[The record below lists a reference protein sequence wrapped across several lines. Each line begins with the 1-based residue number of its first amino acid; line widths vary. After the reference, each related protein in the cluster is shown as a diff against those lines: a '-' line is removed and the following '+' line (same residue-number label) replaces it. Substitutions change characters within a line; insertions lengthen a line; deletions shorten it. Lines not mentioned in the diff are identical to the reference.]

1 MDFIDSVQL
10 DFNYSLHLKG
20 FIMKNTFTLYTR
32 EYKGELTPY
41 LNYYD
46 KNDKRFRVS
55 LNKARECLKMNTDEA
70 LEYFQS
76 KSLKEILAFVNRLEA
91 MKNANKRIKNAEKQ
105 THRIQ
110 SKITILQA
118 LKRFLALKIGLKQT
132 SINSLENVF
141 NSIFSV
147 MGLKESDKLKKI
159 TKEKIAKYHEA
170 TLKLYKKNTIHNLN
184 ANLKSFL
191 AFCEQERFIEKNPYF
206 SITLKNAQEAK
217 AIAPFSLE
225 EVKTIIENAQS
236 LRLRAFLTVAF
247 FTGLRTGE
255 QLALLWGDID
265 FNEKTI
271 IINKS
276 LNELGQITSPKNK
289 PSVRQVDLLEPVE
302 KILKEL
308 KESEPANKKFV
319 FIDMPKRSSI
329 FQRHFKKLL
338 KALNLKDRKLYT
350 TRHTFASLMLSQ
362 GEEAMWV
369 SQTLGH
375 KDLNTTYKTYSH
387 YIPKQDKERAKFL
400 KGIL

>member
-1 MDFIDSVQL
+1 
-10 DFNYSLHLKG
+10 
-20 FIMKNTFTLYTR
+20 MKNTFNLYKR
-32 EYKGELTPY
+32 DYKGEETLY

-46 KNDKRFRVS
+46 KTNKRFRVS
-55 LNKARECLKMNTDEA
+55 LRKATDCLKMRTDEA
-70 LEYFQS
+70 LEYFKD

-91 MKNANKRIKNAEKQ
+91 MKNANRRIKNAEKR
-105 THRIQ
+105 TLKIQ

-118 LKRFLALKIGLKQT
+118 LKRFLALKMGLKQT

-141 NSIFSV
+141 NSVFRL
-147 MGLKESDKLKKI
+147 MDLKESDKLKKI
-159 TKEKIAKYHEA
+159 TQERISRYHES
-170 TLKLYKKNTIHNLN
+170 TLKHYKKNTIHNLN

-191 AFCEQERFIEKNPYF
+191 EFCEAEGFLEKSPYF
-206 SITLKNAQEAK
+206 AITLKNAQEAK
-217 AIAPFSLE
+217 AIEPFSLE
-225 EVKTIIENAQS
+225 EVKTLLENAPS
-236 LRLRAFLTVAF
+236 LRLKAFLMVAF
-247 FTGLRTGE
+247 FTGMRTGE
-255 QLALLWGDID
+255 QLALMWEDID

-271 IINKS
+271 VINKS
-276 LNELGQITSPKNK
+276 LNELGTITTPKNK
-289 PSVRQVDLLEPVE
+289 PSIREVDLLEPVE

-308 KESEPANKKFV
+308 KASEPANKKFV
-319 FIDMPKRSSI
+319 FIGMPKRSSV

-369 SQTLGH
+369 SKTLGH

-387 YIPKQDKERAKFL
+387 YIPKQEKERAKFL

>member
-1 MDFIDSVQL
+1 
-10 DFNYSLHLKG
+10 
-20 FIMKNTFTLYTR
+20 MKNAFNLYKR
-32 EYKGELTPY
+32 DYKGEETLY

-46 KNDKRFRVS
+46 KTNKRFRVS
-55 LNKARECLKMNTDEA
+55 LRKATDCLKMNTDKA
-70 LEYFQS
+70 LEFFKD

-91 MKNANKRIKNAEKQ
+91 MKNANKRVKNAEKQ
-105 THRIQ
+105 TIRIQ

-118 LKRFLALKIGLKQT
+118 LKRFLSLKIGLKQT

-141 NSIFSV
+141 NSIFRV

-159 TKEKIAKYHEA
+159 TQERISRYHEN

-191 AFCEQERFIEKNPYF
+191 EFCQTEGFIEKSPYF
-206 SITLKNAQEAK
+206 AITLKNAKEAK
-217 AIAPFSLE
+217 AIEPFSLE
-225 EVKTIIENAQS
+225 EVKTLLENAPT
-236 LRLRAFLTVAF
+236 LRLKAFLVVAF
-247 FTGLRTGE
+247 FTGARTGE
-255 QLALLWGDID
+255 QLALMWEDID
-265 FNEKTI
+265 FNEKKI
-271 IINKS
+271 VINKS

-289 PSVRQVDLLEPVE
+289 PSVREIDLLEPVE

-319 FIDMPKRSSI
+319 FISMPKRSTM
-329 FQRHFKKLL
+329 FQRAFRSLL

-369 SQTLGH
+369 SKTLGH

>member
-1 MDFIDSVQL
+1 
-10 DFNYSLHLKG
+10 
-20 FIMKNTFTLYTR
+20 MKNAFNLYKR
-32 EYKGELTPY
+32 DYKGEETLY
-41 LNYYD
+41 LNYHD
-46 KNDKRFRVS
+46 KTNKRFRVS
-55 LNKARECLKMNTDEA
+55 LRKATDCLKMQTDEA
-70 LEYFQS
+70 LEFFKD

-91 MKNANKRIKNAEKQ
+91 IKNANKRVKNAEKQ

-159 TKEKIAKYHEA
+159 TQEKISRYHEK
-170 TLKLYKKNTIHNLN
+170 TLILYKKNTIHNLN

-191 AFCEQERFIEKNPYF
+191 AFCETERFLNKNPYF
-206 SITLKNAQEAK
+206 SITLKNAKEAQ
-217 AIAPFSLE
+217 AIDPFSLE
-225 EVKTIIENAQS
+225 EVKTLIENAPS
-236 LRLRAFLTVAF
+236 LRLKAFLMVAF
-247 FTGLRTGE
+247 FTGARTGE
-255 QLALLWGDID
+255 QLALMWEDID
-265 FNEKTI
+265 FNQKTI
-271 IINKS
+271 TINKS

-289 PSVRQVDLLEPVE
+289 PSVREIDLLEPVE

-308 KESEPANKKFV
+308 KASEPANKKFV
-319 FIDMPKRSSI
+319 FIDMPKRSSV

-350 TRHTFASLMLSQ
+350 TRHTFASLMISQ

-369 SQTLGH
+369 SKTLGH

>member
-1 MDFIDSVQL
+1 
-10 DFNYSLHLKG
+10 
-20 FIMKNTFTLYTR
+20 MKNAFTLYTR
-32 EYKGELTPY
+32 DYKDEPTLY
-41 LNYYD
+41 LNYHD
-46 KNDKRFRVS
+46 KNNKRFRVS
-55 LNKARECLKMNTDEA
+55 LRKATDCLKMKTDEA
-70 LEYFQS
+70 LEYFKD
-76 KSLKEILAFVNRLEA
+76 KSLKEILAFVNRLEK
-91 MKNANKRIKNAEKQ
+91 MKNANERVKNAEKQ
-105 THRIQ
+105 TLRIQ

-159 TKEKIAKYHEA
+159 TQERISRYHEK
-170 TLKLYKKNTIHNLN
+170 TLILYKKNTIHNLN

-191 AFCEQERFIEKNPYF
+191 EFCETERFIEKNPYF
-206 SITLKNAQEAK
+206 AITLKNAQEAK
-217 AIAPFSLE
+217 AIEPFSLE
-225 EVKTIIENAQS
+225 EVKTLLENSPS
-236 LRLRAFLTVAF
+236 LRLKAFLAVAF
-247 FTGLRTGE
+247 FTGMRTGE
-255 QLALLWGDID
+255 QLALLWEDID
-265 FNEKTI
+265 FNEKKI
-271 IINKS
+271 VINKS

-289 PSVRQVDLLEPVE
+289 PSIREVDLLEPVA

-319 FIDMPKRSSI
+319 FIDMPKRSTM
-329 FQRHFKKLL
+329 FQRAFRSLL
-338 KALNLKDRKLYT
+338 RALNLKERKLYT

-369 SQTLGH
+369 SKTLGH

-400 KGIL
+400 KGVL

>member
-1 MDFIDSVQL
+1 
-10 DFNYSLHLKG
+10 
-20 FIMKNTFTLYTR
+20 MKNAFNLYKR
-32 EYKGELTPY
+32 DYKGEETLY

-46 KNDKRFRVS
+46 KNNKRFRVS
-55 LNKARECLKMNTDEA
+55 LRKATDCLKMQTDGA
-70 LEYFQS
+70 LEFFKD

-91 MKNANKRIKNAEKQ
+91 MKNANERLKNAEKR
-105 THRIQ
+105 TLKIQ

-118 LKRFLALKIGLKQT
+118 LKRFLSLKIGLKQT

-141 NSIFSV
+141 NSIFTV

-159 TKEKIAKYHEA
+159 TQERISRYHEN

-217 AIAPFSLE
+217 AIDPFSLE

-247 FTGLRTGE
+247 FTGIRTGE
-255 QLALLWGDID
+255 QLALLWEDID

-271 IINKS
+271 VINKS

-289 PSVRQVDLLEPVE
+289 PSVREIDLLEPVE

-308 KESEPANKKFV
+308 KASEPNNKKFV
-319 FIDMPKRSSI
+319 FIDMPKRISI

-362 GEEAMWV
+362 GEEPMWV
-369 SQTLGH
+369 SKTLGH

-387 YIPKQDKERAKFL
+387 YIPKQEKERAKFL
-400 KGIL
+400 KEIL

>member
-1 MDFIDSVQL
+1 MRNA
-10 DFNYSLHLKG
+10 FN
-20 FIMKNTFTLYTR
+20 LYKR
-32 EYKGELTPY
+32 DYKGEETLY

-46 KNDKRFRVS
+46 KTNKRFRVS
-55 LNKARECLKMNTDEA
+55 LRKATDCLKMKTDEA
-70 LEYFQS
+70 LEYFKD

-91 MKNANKRIKNAEKQ
+91 VKNANKRVKFAEKQ
-105 THRIQ
+105 TIRIQ

-141 NSIFSV
+141 NSVFRV
-147 MGLKESDKLKKI
+147 MDLKEGDKLKKI
-159 TKEKIAKYHEA
+159 TQEKIAKYHEE
-170 TLKLYKKNTIHNLN
+170 TLKHYKKNTIHNLN

-191 AFCEQERFIEKNPYF
+191 EFCEQESFIEKSPYF
-206 SITLKNAQEAK
+206 AITLKNAKEAK
-217 AIAPFSLE
+217 AIDPFSLE
-225 EVKTIIENAQS
+225 EVKTILENAPS
-236 LRLRAFLTVAF
+236 LRLKAFLMVAF

-255 QLALLWGDID
+255 QLALMWEDID

-271 IINKS
+271 TINKS

-289 PSVRQVDLLEPVE
+289 PSVREVDLLEPVE

-308 KESEPANKKFV
+308 KESEPANRKFV
-319 FIDMPKRSSI
+319 FIDMPKRSSV

-338 KALNLKDRKLYT
+338 KALNLKCRKLYT

-369 SQTLGH
+369 SKTLGH

-387 YIPKQDKERAKFL
+387 YIPKQDRERAKFI